1 MTMNKFSVVTQL
13 LRKCNKFNNGVE
25 NVEIELKYDIIKLEN
40 RQIVINFSTLN
51 QLTKK
56 WEPKD
61 RKWKILNNIKRY

>member
-1 MTMNKFSVVTQL
+1 MA
-13 LRKCNKFNNGVE
+13 FNNGVE

-51 QLTKK
+51 QLAKK